1 MLRKALNVHWKS
13 HVTNVE
19 LYGELPIVCN
29 KIASR
34 RLKLAGHCH
43 RDPELITQRLVLW
56 EPKHGY
62 QVRGRPINNYIDT
75 MKRDT
80 GARNTNEL
88 ATLMEDRDIWRVH
101 VKSRLR
107 LT

>member
-1 MLRKALNVHWKS
+1 
-13 HVTNVE
+13 
-19 LYGELPIVCN
+19 VCN

-43 RDPELITQRLVLW
+43 RDPELITQSLVLW

-75 MKRDT
+75 LKRDT

-88 ATLMEDRDIWRVH
+88 ATLIEDRDIWTVH